1 MCRLWGGFSPG
12 RLWTNDIR
20 YMTGRY
26 GHPGVCGHVPS
37 GAGLG
42 RVHPGDHGCR
52 TQVKGLGVGITQG
65 LWMSDP
71 MSRVLG
77 GC

>member
-1 MCRLWGGFSPG
+1 
-12 RLWTNDIR
+12 
-20 YMTGRY
+20 MTGRY

-52 TQVKGLGVGITQG
+52 TQVKGLGVGVTQG

-71 MSRVLG
+71 MS
-77 GC
+77 